1 MKSIL
6 QQIIKT
12 ARENQ
17 SREMAAIEAEIESPH
32 TTASRR
38 SFLKNSSLGGIAM
51 AGFLSMPVED
61 TIARTTGR
69 ISRYSYSSN
78 LRITDMR
85 YTTISNGTAATNA
98 RNVIIRIDTNQG
110 IYGLGEVRDGADY
123 RYALF
128 LKSRLLGLNPCN
140 VEMIF
145 KAIKQFGGHGR
156 MAGGVC
162 GVEMALWDLAG
173 KAYEVP
179 AWALLGGKYRDKIR
193 LYSYIPNSGEGALA
207 SIDLDKFRADV
218 KHRIEEQGFTWLK
231 MHPGIEV
238 ISKIPGATVNTKFI
252 PGFNEPPE
260 ASSTKNYLNYQ
271 NTKHAFT
278 AIQVTDKGLAEL
290 ARYVETIRNIVG
302 YENPM

>member
-6 QQIIKT
+6 QQIIDFDKAQQ
-12 ARENQ
+12 ARE
-17 SREMAAIEAEIESPH
+17 RAARLAEIENPA
-32 TTASRR
+32 TGASRR
-38 SFLKNSSLGGIAM
+38 TFLKNTSLGGIAL
-51 AGFLSMPVED
+51 AGMLSMSFDD
-61 TIARTTGR
+61 TVARTTSG
-69 ISRYSYSSN
+69 ISRYSYSSD

-173 KAYEVP
+173 KAYQVP

-207 SIDLDKFRADV
+207 NIDLD
-218 KHRIEEQGFTWLK
+218 
-231 MHPGIEV
+231 
-238 ISKIPGATVNTKFI
+238 
-252 PGFNEPPE
+252 
-260 ASSTKNYLNYQ
+260 STL
-271 NTKHAFT
+271 
-278 AIQVTDKGLAEL
+278 
-290 ARYVETIRNIVG
+290 R
-302 YENPM
+302 

>member
-6 QQIIKT
+6 QQIIQK
-12 ARENQ
+12 NQ
-17 SREMAAIEAEIESPH
+17 EQQALEKAANNAEMESPA
-32 TTASRR
+32 TNESRR
-38 SFLKNSSLGGIAM
+38 SFLKNTALGGITLT
-51 AGFLSMPVED
+51 GLLSMSVEE
-61 TIARTTGR
+61 TIARTTAR
-69 ISRYSYSSN
+69 VPRYSYASA

-110 IYGLGEVRDGADY
+110 IYGLGEVRDGADA

-156 MAGGVC
+156 MGGGVC

-207 SIDLDKFRADV
+207 NIDIGKFKADV

-238 ISKIPGATVNTKFI
+238 ISNIPGATVNTKFI
-252 PGFNEPPE
+252 PGFNDRP
-260 ASSTKNYLNYQ
+260 
-271 NTKHAFT
+271 
-278 AIQVTDKGLAEL
+278 
-290 ARYVETIRNIVG
+290 
-302 YENPM
+302 